1 MAILINDDLIWVSI
15 PKNASYSIENALI
28 NSNLKIKLSQNYDS
42 DKRYLGNSTYKF
54 MSHVHTP
61 INFLI
66 NEFGTKETM
75 CINREY
81 SERWVS
87 SLCQIFK
94 QLKNLGLTLSKKWED
109 IDNECIYNLFDKNT
123 IKEINTCEK
132 KNQIALLQKLVIEDL
147 STNQQFIESNLLW
160 NILVSQNYWKS
171 NKPCTYEFNI
181 NELDKFKIFI
191 KDRYGVDITIAKLNT
206 TIDSTFNKNNIVLD
220 DKLRNWIWDNFEK
233 RFEKNNHLI

>member
-1 MAILINDDLIWVSI
+1 
-15 PKNASYSIENALI
+15 
-28 NSNLKIKLSQNYDS
+28 
-42 DKRYLGNSTYKF
+42 

-66 NEFGTKETM
+66 NEFGTKETV

-147 STNQQFIESNLLW
+147 STNQQFIES
-160 NILVSQNYWKS
+160 K
-171 NKPCTYEFNI
+171 
-181 NELDKFKIFI
+181 
-191 KDRYGVDITIAKLNT
+191 G
-206 TIDSTFNKNNIVLD
+206 
-220 DKLRNWIWDNFEK
+220 
-233 RFEKNNHLI
+233 